1 LDLVM
6 EAPRPALAGVGAD
19 RVALHRLALL
29 DGRAG
34 PGLGMAVSP
43 DDHEVLAEER
53 EAEHEQQVVA
63 RDERGGMAGGR
74 DGG

>member
-1 LDLVM
+1 M
-6 EAPRPALAGVGAD
+6 
-19 RVALHRLALL
+19 
-29 DGRAG
+29 AG

-53 EAEHEQQVVA
+53 EAEHEQQVAA
-63 RDERGGMAGGR
+63 RDERGGTAGGG